1 MEFPTSQAKS
11 LLLVA
16 IMLVAAAGG
25 ALAAAPTVDTETTN
39 TTTTTEL
46 NDAGTQAYN
55 ATTDSLIA
63 WEADSPN
70 SKVEITQGGETIY
83 EATPENYS
91 AVDSGTDGTLDLWYY
106 NVSLADDGSDYS
118 GLEVGAGES
127 VTLNVTFTNNTEAVS
142 PDTTNIS
149 YTYSNTE
156 DRALIASEN
165 PESEDTDAG
174 FFGGFSLSSLNVFSD
189 SDSEDEDVGTV
200 LSTDSTTVT
209 QNTTEVQ
216 LDTLN
221 SNLTDAYAAST
232 EDASAGDLV
241 WSSYTQLTI
250 GDDSQYVP
258 VYYQTANEDHEWL
271 DTTED
276 TYATIS
282 SDGQTMTIHN
292 PDALLD
298 DGQTS
303 ATLDVTTVGDEM
315 LGFMNARSMLTAD
328 QYDASG
334 TTVWTTA
341 LGAGVDYN
349 GNPDFVADELE
360 A

>member
-1 MEFPTSQAKS
+1 MFNTKTTKS
-11 LLLVA
+11 VLLVA

-39 TTTTTEL
+39 TTTTSDLT
-46 NDAGTQAYN
+46 DAGTQAYN
-55 ATTDSLIA
+55 DTTSSLLA

-70 SKVEITQGGETIY
+70 SSVEITQDGETLY
-83 EATPENYS
+83 TASPDFYS
-91 AVDSGTDGTLDLWYY
+91 STDTGSDGNPDLWYY
-106 NVSLADDGSDYS
+106 NVSLADDGSDYD

-127 VTLNVTFTNNTEAVS
+127 VTLNVTFVNDTTAATS
-142 PDTTNIS
+142 DTTNIS
-149 YTYSNTE
+149 YTYSNT
-156 DRALIASEN
+156 DTRALIASEN
-165 PESEDTDAG
+165 AESEDTEAG
-174 FFGGFSLSSLNVFSD
+174 FFGGFSLASLNVFSD
-189 SDSEDEDVGTV
+189 TSDDTEDVGTV

-209 QNTTEVQ
+209 QNTTQVQ

-221 SNLTDAYAAST
+221 SNLTTAFSEST
-232 EDASAGDLV
+232 SDASAGDLV

-271 DTTED
+271 NTTED

-298 DGQTS
+298 DGQSS
-303 ATLDVTTVGDEM
+303 ATMNVTTVGDES
-315 LGFMNARSMLTAD
+315 LGYMNARSMLTAD
-328 QYDASG
+328 QYDTSG
-334 TTVWTTA
+334 GAYWTA

-349 GNPDFVADELE
+349 GNPTFVSDALE

>member
-1 MEFPTSQAKS
+1 MFNNTTTKS
-11 LLLVA
+11 VLLVA

-46 NDAGTQAYN
+46 NDAGTQTYN
-55 ATTDSLIA
+55 DTTSSLLA
-63 WEADSPN
+63 WSADSAN
-70 SKVEITQGGETIY
+70 SSVEITQDGETIY
-83 EATPENYS
+83 EASPEHYDS
-91 AVDSGTDGTLDLWYY
+91 ADTDSSGSTDTWYY
-106 NVSLADDGSDYS
+106 NVSLNDDASDYN

-127 VTLNVTFTNNTEAVS
+127 VALNVTLTNDTEVES

-149 YTYSNTE
+149 YTYENTE
-156 DRALIASEN
+156 ERALIASEN

-174 FFGGFSLSSLNVFSD
+174 LFGGFSLASLNVFSD
-189 SDSEDEDVGTV
+189 SSDDTEDVGTV

-209 QNTTEVQ
+209 QNTDEVQ

-221 SNLTDAYAAST
+221 SNLTTAFSEST
-232 EDASAGDLV
+232 SDASAGDLV

-250 GDDSQYVP
+250 DDSQYVP

-271 DTTED
+271 NTTED

-298 DGQTS
+298 DDQTS
-303 ATLDVTTVGDEM
+303 ATMDVTTVGDEA
-315 LGFMNARSMLTAD
+315 LGFNNARSMLSAD
-328 QYDASG
+328 QYDTSG
-334 TTVWTTA
+334 SDVWATA
-341 LGAGVDYN
+341 LGAGIDYN
-349 GNPDFVADELE
+349 GNPDFVGDALE
-360 A
+360 S